1 MLIRK
6 KLEESKGVLNVKAR
20 SRYKYRAKNLRK
32 REMGR
37 NGNEWERVN
46 GEYSGAK
53 T

>member
-1 MLIRK
+1 MLVRK
-6 KLEESKGVLNVKAR
+6 KMEESKGVLYVKAR
-20 SRYKYRAKNLRK
+20 SWYKYRAKNLRK